1 MFRYII
7 FDADHTLLEFD
18 SDEKAALKD
27 TFADFGYKGATDEE
41 LSRSRDLSYAGWAEA
56 GLNDVHKV
64 EIQQSYHAL
73 YLDYIYIFMDKLI
86 KEFSLSGTAKEVGDR
101 FISYFSR
108 PGHVIGKSLDVL
120 YRLSEYYG
128 ICIATNGLSA
138 IQRGRLSPFDGVVSR
153 YFISDEISHIKP
165 EKAFF
170 ESVLSELG
178 VNAEECLMVGD
189 SVASDI
195 IGASSVGMR
204 SCLFNRFRKETGG
217 VKADYEVEDIGEL
230 LSILL

>member
-18 SDEKAALKD
+18 NDEKAALKD
-27 TFADFGYKGATDEE
+27 TFADFGYKGATEDE
-41 LSRSRDLSYAGWAEA
+41 LSRCRDLSYAGWAEA

-64 EIQQSYHAL
+64 EIQNGYHAL
-73 YLDYIYIFMDKLI
+73 YGEYIYIFMDKLI
-86 KEFSLSGTAKEVGDR
+86 KEFSLNGTAKEVGDR
-101 FISYFSR
+101 FIKYFSR

-120 YRLSEYYG
+120 YRLSEYYEL
-128 ICIATNGLSA
+128 CIATNGLSSV
-138 IQRGRLSPFDGVVSR
+138 QRGRLSPFDGVISR

-170 ESVLSELG
+170 ESVLSSLG
-178 VNAEECLMVGD
+178 AEAGECLMVGD

-195 IGASSVGMR
+195 IGASSAGMR
-204 SCLFNRFRKETGG
+204 SCLFNRFHKDPGG
-217 VKADYEVEDIGEL
+217 VKADYEIESIEEL
-230 LSILL
+230 LDILL

>member
-27 TFADFGYKGATDEE
+27 TFSDFGYKGATDEE
-41 LSRSRDLSYAGWAEA
+41 LTRCRDLSYAGWAEA

-64 EIQQSYHAL
+64 EIQNSYHRL
-73 YLDYIYIFMDKLI
+73 YLEYIYIFMDKLI
-86 KEFSLSGTAKEVGDR
+86 KEFSLIGTAKEVGDR

-128 ICIATNGLSA
+128 VCIATNGLSS
-138 IQRGRLSPFDGVVSR
+138 IQRGRLSPFDGVVSK
-153 YFISDEISHIKP
+153 YFISDEVGHIKP
-165 EKAFF
+165 ETAFF
-170 ESVLSELG
+170 ESVLKELG
-178 VNAEECLMVGD
+178 VKAEECLMVGD

-195 IGASSVGMR
+195 IGASAAGMR
-204 SCLFNRFRKETGG
+204 SCLFNRFSKNTDG
-217 VKADYEVEDIGEL
+217 VNADYEIKDIEEL
-230 LSILL
+230 LPLLM